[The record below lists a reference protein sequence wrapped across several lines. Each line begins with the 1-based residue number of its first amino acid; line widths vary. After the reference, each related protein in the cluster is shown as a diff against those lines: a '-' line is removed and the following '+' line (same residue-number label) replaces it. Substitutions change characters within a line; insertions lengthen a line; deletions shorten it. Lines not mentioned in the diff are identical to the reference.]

1 MKLTNAKRDE
11 LQELYATRV
20 LDDMSVDAIFQ
31 FAYEQIMDNM
41 DKLPQDEFIEK
52 VKLFH
57 PDLLEE

>member
-20 LDDMSVDAIFQ
+20 IDDMSIEEILK
-31 FAYEQIMDNM
+31 FAYETVLSNMDN
-41 DKLPQDEFIEK
+41 LPQDEFIEK